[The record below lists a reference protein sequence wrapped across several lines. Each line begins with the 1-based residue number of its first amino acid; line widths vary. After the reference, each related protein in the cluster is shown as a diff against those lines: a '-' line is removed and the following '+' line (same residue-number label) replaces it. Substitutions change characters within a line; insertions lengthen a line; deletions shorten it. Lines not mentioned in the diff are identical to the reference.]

1 MKKRI
6 IKSISFFMT
15 FIVLLMLTTIFTL
28 KDMPDK
34 VYTNQDVE
42 TTSVFKDINPLG
54 YVKHN
59 GNKVDISFM
68 GLIPLKSV
76 EVHSAKDLKLYPG
89 GTSVGVRLSANGV
102 LVVGFSDLVKENITT
117 QSPAKESDIELGDL
131 ITQINGKRVYTS
143 KEVLRLIKNSTKD
156 KAMLTIERD
165 GKTLNKEV
173 TLKKED
179 GEYKLGLWVRDST
192 AGVGTLTFYHEAS
205 GNFGALGHPITDG
218 DTNTRFTVKSG
229 ELLDAS
235 IISLRKGEKGSP
247 GELKG
252 IFTNEDEPIGNIKKN
267 TQCGIFG
274 TKENKNISKNLKD
287 PMPVGFRDEVNVGKA
302 KIITT
307 IDEKGPKEYEIEIVK
322 KLNQDVKGPKSMII
336 KVTDKELLEKTG
348 GIIQGMSG
356 SPIIQNGKI
365 IGAVTH
371 VLINKPDVGYGIY
384 IDWMLEDA
392 GIIK

>member
-6 IKSISFFMT
+6 IKSISFLMT

-76 EVHSAKDLKLYPG
+76 EVRSAKDLKIYPG

-117 QSPAKESDIELGDL
+117 ASPAKESDIELGDL

-179 GEYKLGLWVRDST
+179 DEYKLGLWVRDST

-205 GNFGALGHPITDG
+205 GSFGALGHPITDG

-247 GELKG
+247 GMK
-252 IFTNEDEPIGNIKKN
+252 
-267 TQCGIFG
+267 
-274 TKENKNISKNLKD
+274 
-287 PMPVGFRDEVNVGKA
+287 M
-302 KIITT
+302 
-307 IDEKGPKEYEIEIVK
+307 
-322 KLNQDVKGPKSMII
+322 NQ
-336 KVTDKELLEKTG
+336 
-348 GIIQGMSG
+348 
-356 SPIIQNGKI
+356 
-365 IGAVTH
+365 
-371 VLINKPDVGYGIY
+371 
-384 IDWMLEDA
+384 
-392 GIIK
+392 